1 MLQSLKGWKTVTFN
15 LLAAIVP
22 ILELTELR
30 DVVPE
35 QYLPFYALAVAMG
48 NVYLRSITTTPM
60 GKKQ

>member
-1 MLQSLKGWKTVTFN
+1 MTDMFKGWKTVVFN
-15 LLAAIVP
+15 VLAAIVP
-22 ILELTELR
+22 ILELTEMR

-60 GKKQ
+60 GKK